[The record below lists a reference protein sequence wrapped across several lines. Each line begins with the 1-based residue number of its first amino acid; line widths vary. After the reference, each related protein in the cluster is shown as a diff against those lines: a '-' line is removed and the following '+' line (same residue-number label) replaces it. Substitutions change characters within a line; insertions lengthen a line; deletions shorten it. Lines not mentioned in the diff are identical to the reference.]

1 MSMSAPIR
9 VARALERLDL
19 ENRRRGPDDNRD
31 DLLDLAHSTR
41 ADAEL
46 LGVPDL
52 IAVAMSRTGEIHLAR
67 GETADAL
74 AALDDALTAL
84 GDLRE
89 QDIRVRILALR
100 AECQAR
106 LGDWQ
111 AVDQTCGDGIAI
123 VERYRYRVSSTYLR
137 SSYLRSRIAL
147 YSLGVR
153 AAAETGD
160 IATMVERAELS
171 KCRGLVGDTTGR
183 ADDLEGLDRNELS
196 DRFHRLNE
204 RIEKGRQRGDV
215 PSKMLAE
222 RQLLWDLIAIATNRQ
237 HGGGNDLGIVS
248 LERVQASLADRQAV
262 IYYYWLD
269 RQWLLCLVLDR
280 DDVAS
285 EIKTITDGERIAL
298 DAFARDILTFEFGTA
313 MSRIDAVQDFAD
325 LLRPTNAVA
334 TDILARCDRLII
346 SPHQVLHALP
356 FAALEIAG
364 DYLIK
369 RYAIRLAPNLTS
381 LLLEGPRDD
390 GDGQLL
396 ALGIETYDIPGKSWP
411 PLPDA
416 EQEVDDLEALY
427 REAGTAATALRG
439 AGANE
444 PALNAMSSDG
454 RLRAA
459 RRLHIACHGMNID
472 ADTPM
477 ESSLCLATS
486 ELDGIEIS
494 LLNLDADLVVLS
506 ACCSGQ
512 RAIGGRGMDVL
523 PGDELFGL
531 QAAFFAAG
539 VKEIVASLWP
549 VHSETSRRVG
559 VALHRHL
566 LAGAPCDVALQR
578 ALCDYLAGAKRLR
591 QKRFYWAPFQLT
603 ATGSSLARPA
613 IDEGE

>member
-1 MSMSAPIR
+1 MSFSAPVR

-19 ENRRRGPDDNRD
+19 ENRRRGADDDRG
-31 DLLDLAHSTR
+31 DLLDLAHNTR

-52 IAVAMSRTGEIHLAR
+52 IAVALSRTGEIHLAR
-67 GETADAL
+67 GEVN
-74 AALDDALTAL
+74 DALTALDQALAAL

-89 QDIRVRILALR
+89 QDLRVRMLALR
-100 AECQAR
+100 AECLAR
-106 LGDWQ
+106 LGDWP
-111 AVDQTCGDGIAI
+111 AVDRTCGDGIAI
-123 VERYRYRVSSTYLR
+123 VEKYRYRVSSTYLR
-137 SSYLRSRIAL
+137 SGYLRSRIAL

-160 IATMVERAELS
+160 IVAMIERAELS
-171 KCRGLVGDTTGR
+171 KCRGLVGGPSGQSG
-183 ADDLEGLDRNELS
+183 DLDGLDRDDLC
-196 DRFHRLNE
+196 DRFHSLNA

-215 PSKMLAE
+215 PSKLLAE

-237 HGGGNDLGIVS
+237 HGGEDVGIFDLGRI
-248 LERVQASLADRQAV
+248 QASLAAHQAV

-269 RQWLLCLVLDR
+269 RHRLLCLVLDR
-280 DDVAS
+280 DHVAS
-285 EIKTITDGERIAL
+285 EIKTITPDERDAL
-298 DAFARDILTFEFGTA
+298 DAFAHDILAFEFGTA
-313 MSRIDAVQDFAD
+313 MSRIDGVQDFAEM
-325 LLRPTNAVA
+325 LWPANKAA
-334 TDILARCDRLII
+334 TEILENCDRLIV
-346 SPHQVLHALP
+346 SPHQVLHAIP
-356 FAALEIAG
+356 FAALDIGG

-369 RYAIRLAPNLTS
+369 RYAIRLAPNLMS
-381 LLLEGPRDD
+381 LLLQSPRGD
-390 GDGQLL
+390 GDSALL
-396 ALGIETYDIPGKSWP
+396 ALGIETYAIPGKAWP

-416 EQEVDDLEALY
+416 ELEVSDLETLY
-427 REAGTAATALRG
+427 GEAGVAATALRG
-439 AGANE
+439 ADASE
-444 PALNAMSSDG
+444 RALNAMSADG

-494 LLNLDADLVVLS
+494 LLDLGADLVVMS

-512 RAIGGRGMDVL
+512 RSIGGRGMDEL

-549 VHSETSRRVG
+549 VHSETSRKIGVG
-559 VALHRHL
+559 LHRHL
-566 LAGAPCDVALQR
+566 LDGLPSDVALQR
-578 ALCDYLAGAKRLR
+578 AVCDYLAGAKRLR

-603 ATGSSLARPA
+603 ATGRSLDRPA
-613 IDEGE
+613 RDEGE